1 MVSGGGVIAGG
12 NQNAAGAVLF
22 IGIQG
27 KPDCK
32 TATQGVLF
40 RWIMKLHAAKIA
52 AAMSLLLFACG
63 EDSPESM
70 PPEVRSFL
78 DKDHDLGFE
87 IEAVHDT
94 PDWEEGKR
102 WRATT
107 ASGERLLIYE
117 KDGAIDS
124 VRKRADGSL
133 VWDRQG
139 NHKQQSGGGAQ

>member
-1 MVSGGGVIAGG
+1 MVSGGSVIAGG
-12 NQNAAGAVLF
+12 NRSAAGAVLF
-22 IGIQG
+22 TGIHG

-32 TATQGVLF
+32 TAIRGVLF

-52 AAMSLLLFACG
+52 ATMSLLLFACG
-63 EDSPESM
+63 EDSPDSM
-70 PPEVRSFL
+70 PSEVRSFL
-78 DKDHDLGFE
+78 DKNPDLGFE

-139 NHKQQSGGGAQ
+139 RHKQQAGDGAQ